1 MKEFYN
7 TTNESGTQLEMFT
20 QKAMKQEDKVML
32 IFKTYYM
39 ITAYECW
46 EYFNDTKTPIT
57 SIRRAITN
65 LTRKDK
71 LVMTAGKKEGGYGRA
86 NYIYKLR

>member
-39 ITAYECW
+39 ITAHECW
-46 EYFNDTKTPIT
+46 EYFDDPKTPIT

-71 LVMTAGKKEGGYGRA
+71 LVMTESKKEGGYGRN

>member
-7 TTNESGTQLEMFT
+7 TTNESGTQLDLFT
-20 QKAMKQEDKVML
+20 QKAMNQEDKVMI
-32 IFKTYYM
+32 IFKQHYRL
-39 ITAYECW
+39 TAYECW
-46 EYFNDTKTPIT
+46 EYFDDPKTPPT

-71 LVMTAGKKEGGYGRA
+71 LVMTASKKEGGYGRN